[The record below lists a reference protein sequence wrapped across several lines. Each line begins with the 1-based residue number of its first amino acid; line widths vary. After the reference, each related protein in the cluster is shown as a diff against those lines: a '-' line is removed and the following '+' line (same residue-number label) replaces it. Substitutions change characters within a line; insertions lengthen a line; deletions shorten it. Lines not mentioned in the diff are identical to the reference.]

1 MTAKPPYL
9 ESLEELA
16 AAVCGALERA
26 GFTAVLTGGAV
37 VSIYSENEYASF
49 DLDIISNASR
59 AALDRTMNDLG
70 FSRGAGR
77 HYEHPDSQLMVEFP
91 RGPVQIGQKTPKR
104 FARRQTT
111 QGVLCLLTPSDAI
124 KDRLASYIHWN
135 DPQAL
140 EQAAA
145 IARRQPFNA
154 QAVRRFCRQ
163 EGRAAAFD
171 HFNNRIS
178 REN

>member
-1 MTAKPPYL
+1 MTAKPSHL
-9 ESLEELA
+9 DSLEELA
-16 AAVCGALERA
+16 AVVCSALEKA
-26 GFTAVLTGGAV
+26 GFSAVLTGGAV

-59 AALDRTMNDLG
+59 NALDRTMDDLG
-70 FSRGAGR
+70 FTRGTGR

-91 RGPVQIGQKTPKR
+91 RGPVQIGNQTPKR
-104 FARRQTT
+104 FARRHTT
-111 QGVLCLLTPSDAI
+111 QGVLCLLTPTDAI

-140 EQAAA
+140 DQAAA
-145 IARRQPFNA
+145 IARRQQFNP
-154 QAVRRFCRQ
+154 QAVRQFCRQ
-163 EGRAAAFD
+163 EGRATAFD
-171 HFNNRIS
+171 HFNNRIP